1 MRLMKRVCTSRSAVV
16 GMFLA
21 AALTV
26 GRVEAQQCLGV
37 CNGDGSVTVDE
48 IIIMVNIAL
57 GTAQIGDCTAGDGDT
72 SGTITVDEIVTA
84 TNNALSGCPVVGG
97 PLGTRH
103 FVLDPVRSN
112 FTAVLAPG
120 FEVNLGSFRGQNN
133 DPNNTVTDAFFDF
146 EAGEPDEN
154 GLAFVN
160 VTASSEYIFASANI
174 ANITVC
180 LKPLVPVINAGVVQC
195 NGGLDY
201 SIRTAID
208 HVLGRIGEE
217 GFTFANCTEM
227 GGTLEGPNQVCGTGL
242 VGTECFVNSD
252 CDTTFGSADGV
263 CGLTTGRC
271 PAGQLSAGAPCNT
284 NEDCGGETCAP
295 VTCTEGKEGE
305 TCRNAGDCDSAP
317 GADDG
322 VCGESDPHPGACNGA
337 LTFGQVGEDSGPGS
351 LVFAPLSGLQGL
363 PVELGIEMAA
373 PCGDEGPGLAQPF
386 AMTTGTSLTEVGHFS
401 GGATDL
407 VFDQQGQNLSCSNW
421 ANGTGGRFVLSIPT
435 IHLNP
440 MNGGDLV
447 IGFAFQGR

>member
-26 GRVEAQQCLGV
+26 GRVEAQQCLGD

-208 HVLGRIGEE
+208 HVLGRIG
-217 GFTFANCTEM
+217 
-227 GGTLEGPNQVCGTGL
+227 
-242 VGTECFVNSD
+242 
-252 CDTTFGSADGV
+252 
-263 CGLTTGRC
+263 
-271 PAGQLSAGAPCNT
+271 
-284 NEDCGGETCAP
+284 
-295 VTCTEGKEGE
+295 
-305 TCRNAGDCDSAP
+305 
-317 GADDG
+317 
-322 VCGESDPHPGACNGA
+322 
-337 LTFGQVGEDSGPGS
+337 
-351 LVFAPLSGLQGL
+351 
-363 PVELGIEMAA
+363 
-373 PCGDEGPGLAQPF
+373 
-386 AMTTGTSLTEVGHFS
+386 
-401 GGATDL
+401 
-407 VFDQQGQNLSCSNW
+407 
-421 ANGTGGRFVLSIPT
+421 
-435 IHLNP
+435 
-440 MNGGDLV
+440 
-447 IGFAFQGR
+447 